1 MQSFDLFQTLRN
13 YQEKLEEYQRE
24 VKQSEQTSSAA
35 LSTDYDFL
43 YGEIQRTR
51 QRITEESQQLESNVQ
66 LDLNL
71 ERKRK
76 TDLTKEMEVRAKSAS
91 NYLDSREIEI
101 KSSLESV
108 SKQAMTAIGSTA
120 GAILLA
126 FLGYKLF
133 SE

>member
-1 MQSFDLFQTLRN
+1 M
-13 YQEKLEEYQRE
+13 
-24 VKQSEQTSSAA
+24 KQSEQTSSAA
-35 LSTDYDFL
+35 LSTDYEL
-43 YGEIQRTR
+43 LCGEIQRTR

-76 TDLTKEMEVRAKSAS
+76 TDLTKEMDVKAKSAS
-91 NYLDSREIEI
+91 DYLDSKEVEI
-101 KSSLESV
+101 KGSLESI

-120 GAILLA
+120 GVILLA